1 LFIIAG
7 FLIIFTFVALNFR
20 GEMSAARDY
29 TIHLGSLGS
38 GEEEF
43 EFHISD
49 KFFQKFEQSIIE
61 KGDVDILVVVEKKD
75 NMILLDF
82 TTSGEVTIPCD
93 RCLQDLVM
101 EIEGYNELIVKI
113 GDHNEELSED
123 VIMISS
129 KEHELDLSQYIYEF
143 ISLMIPMRNVHDESE
158 NGQACDPEVLKEIEK
173 HVNHEQEP
181 QSDPR
186 WDGLK
191 NINLN

>member
-1 LFIIAG
+1 
-7 FLIIFTFVALNFR
+7 
-20 GEMSAARDY
+20 MSAARDY

-43 EFHISD
+43 EFHVSE
-49 KFFQKFEQSIIE
+49 KFFQKFEQSIIQ
-61 KGDVDILVVVEKKD
+61 KGEVDVLVVVEKKE

-82 TTSGEVTIPCD
+82 TTAGEVTVPCD

-129 KEHELDLSQYIYEF
+129 KEHEIDLSQYIYEF

-158 NGQACDPEVLKEIEK
+158 NGQACDPEVLKEIQK
-173 HVNHEQEP
+173 HINHDHEP

>member
-1 LFIIAG
+1 
-7 FLIIFTFVALNFR
+7 
-20 GEMSAARDY
+20 MSAARDY
-29 TIHLGSLGS
+29 TVNLGSLGY

-43 EFHISD
+43 EFHVSD
-49 KFFQKFEQSIIE
+49 MFFQKFEQSVIE
-61 KGDVDILVVVEKKD
+61 KGDVDVLVVVEKKD
-75 NMILLDF
+75 NMILFDF
-82 TTSGEVTIPCD
+82 TTSGEVTVPCD

-129 KEHELDLSQYIYEF
+129 KEHEIDLSQYIYEF
-143 ISLMIPMRNVHDESE
+143 ISLMMPMRKIHDESE

-173 HVNHEQEP
+173 HLNHDHESK
-181 QSDPR
+181 SDPR